1 MPKIRDGALTPKQRA
16 FVEIFVKIKIYFFYF
31 KNKILYGTK
40 VIHNYLQLILFSPL
54 LSHVYIIKDN

>member
-1 MPKIRDGALTPKQRA
+1 MLKLRGY
-16 FVEIFVKIKIYFFYF
+16 VIFVKIKIIFFYF
-31 KNKILYGTK
+31 KLKLLYKAK